1 MSRAL
6 CHKRPNPGTRFS
18 WGRVVGGGGAIT
30 YRLFRRDVKGA
41 LHVEMKRFEP
51 DHFER
56 ADIAPILKA
65 MRHALRDRVDELD
78 LKFMGVEA

>member
-1 MSRAL
+1 MKEFR
-6 CHKRPNPGTRFS
+6 HKRPNPHSRFS
-18 WGRVVGGGGAIT
+18 WGRVPSLAGGVT

-51 DHFER
+51 GHFER
-56 ADIAPILKA
+56 SDIAPVLNA

>member
-1 MSRAL
+1 MKPFTL
-6 CHKRPNPGTRFS
+6 KRPRAMGKFS
-18 WGRVVGGGGAIT
+18 YGRVPSLTGGVT
-30 YRLFRRDVKGA
+30 YRLFRRDDKGA